1 VAVVPSSAQVVA
13 QEVCCQPQVPSQV
26 LTQSQLAQVGQQV
39 AMEETVEILCLILLL
54 RSVVVVAAPHSMR
67 AHQVAAAV
75 AVDIAKMVAQ
85 VRQAK
90 ALLAETMQQVVVQ
103 AVVVLDQQV

>member
-1 VAVVPSSAQVVA
+1 MVPSSAQVVV
-13 QEVCCQPQVPSQV
+13 QEVCSQPRAHSQA
-26 LTQSQLAQVGQQV
+26 LTQSQSVQVEQQV
-39 AMEETVEILCLILLL
+39 VMEETVEILCLILLL

-67 AHQVAAAV
+67 VHQVAAVV
-75 AVDIAKMVAQ
+75 AVDIAKMVVR

-90 ALLAETMQQVVVQ
+90 ALLVETMQQVVVQ

>member
-1 VAVVPSSAQVVA
+1 MVVPSSAQAVE
-13 QEVCCQPQVPSQV
+13 QEVFSQQRAHSQALIQLLWVEVERQVV
-26 LTQSQLAQVGQQV
+26 
-39 AMEETVEILCLILLL
+39 MEETAATLCLILLL

-67 AHQVAAAV
+67 VHQVDAEV
-75 AVDIAKMVAQ
+75 AVDIVKMVAR

-90 ALLAETMQQVVVQ
+90 ALLAEIIQQAVVQ